1 MKQSTLINAFNRN
14 DGAEKS
20 FYLVGANA
28 NGYLIYVGRVTKSNK
43 QLIQFL
49 VKNRNTGRVEFFPC
63 YYPEDAFDNDI
74 LARGLCLDGGIPEW
88 DIEPELMQRAASLV
102 A

>member
-49 VKNRNTGRVEFFPC
+49 VKNRNTGRVEVFPWD
-63 YYPEDAFDNDI
+63 YTAYSFDKDKIGN
-74 LARGLCLDGGIPEW
+74 GLCLDGGIPEW

>member
-63 YYPEDAFDNDI
+63 YYPEDAFD
-74 LARGLCLDGGIPEW
+74 PEW